1 MQHAI
6 SEETE
11 KLFSLAREKSSES
24 RSALAA
30 TISDL
35 FAMEGGTLSAR
46 ERTLMLDILGRTIHD
61 VEFSIRRRIGRDLA
75 SAPDLPRDLAVF
87 LANDHIDIAYPILLK
102 SPVLQDADLIEIV
115 RNRTFEHQLAVAMRE
130 RLSEAVADALVETGE
145 RMVIDRLLRNSD
157 ARISIAA
164 MEYLIEE
171 SRRVDSFREPILL
184 RRELPPELARK
195 MFLWVSAALRQ
206 TIIARFELPP
216 EAVDGLLEAAV
227 LAEIG
232 AAPIDIRPKNAGQDL
247 ADALVIMDSASP
259 QLLLG
264 ILEAGEVSLFVSL
277 LERLTDLPRSMVSEI
292 LFEPGA
298 ERLAITCRAIGIDKV
313 VFGSIF
319 SLTRRARPQLFATC
333 GADLRAAL
341 DLYGAMSIEAAKRVV
356 RRWRRNPR
364 DVVGIDRSEDAMSDR
379 V

>member
-35 FAMEGGTLSAR
+35 FALEGGTLSAR
-46 ERTLMLDILGRTIHD
+46 ERALMLDILGRTIHD
-61 VEFSIRRRIGRDLA
+61 VEFSIRKRIGRDLA
-75 SAPDLPRDLAVF
+75 AAIDLPRDLAVF
-87 LANDHIDIAYPILLK
+87 LANDHIDIAYPILLR
-102 SPVLQDADLIEIV
+102 SPVLQDADLIAIV
-115 RNRTFEHQLAVAMRE
+115 RNRTFEHQLAVAMRDGLDE
-130 RLSEAVADALVETGE
+130 SVADALVHTGE
-145 RMVIDRLLRNSD
+145 PAVIDRLLRNSD
-157 ARISIAA
+157 ARISVAA

-171 SRRVDSFREPILL
+171 SRRIDSFREPILL
-184 RRELPPELARK
+184 RRELSPELARK
-195 MFLWVSAALRQ
+195 MFTWVSVALRQ

-216 EAVDGLLEAAV
+216 EAVDDLLEAAV
-227 LAEIG
+227 LDEING
-232 AAPIDIRPKNAGQDL
+232 APIDFRPKSASQDL
-247 ADALVIMDSASP
+247 ADALVIMESASP

-264 ILEAGEVSLFVSL
+264 VLEAGEVSLFVSL
-277 LERLTDLPRSMVSEI
+277 LERLIELPRSMVSDI

-298 ERLAITCRAIGIDKV
+298 ERLAIACRSIGIEKV

-319 SLTRRARPQLFATC
+319 SLTRRASPQLIAGC
-333 GADLRAAL
+333 GAELRAAL
-341 DLYGAMSIEAAKRVV
+341 DLYGAMSAEAAKRVV
-356 RRWRRNPR
+356 RRWRRNPE
-364 DVVGIDRSEDAMSDR
+364 DVADLGRSENAMFDR